1 MSLRLTVLGA
11 PRVYHDGVELQEL
24 PAQRLRFA
32 LLAYL
37 AVEVEAPREGVL
49 AMFWPDRTAERG
61 RHALRQMLYELR
73 QLLGEEWIEAGRE
86 RITVRADVDLAAF
99 VAAAAT
105 GDTASALQL
114 YGGEFLTGF
123 NLDNRAFEGWVDRR
137 RALAGRLHRRLR
149 RERIDTLLDAGN
161 VAAAAAEAQ
170 LWVEL
175 DPLED
180 EANHALI
187 RCVALAGHRL
197 EALQRYES
205 YERQLAAEL
214 QVEPLDETKALVE
227 RIRQGETPG
236 RLDELAAAGD
246 GLGGSPPVGGSGNGL
261 GGSQPAGGSSDG
273 LGGSQLPAVTGE
285 SAGGPQAPAEE
296 ATGGPH
302 LHGPATG
309 GTLSVTPP
317 TSSVTQSSAVPH
329 GAAEQRQRS
338 GRPRW
343 WRPALAAAGLVALL
357 SAGALMYRG
366 ESPGVPR
373 GTPGARL
380 IVLPFLDRSDDT
392 TLVSL
397 AGALTEALAR
407 NLAQSR
413 PLDVV
418 SPTGVTLLRGQGLSD
433 DSVGRLLRADYLV
446 SGSLTGSSDRVWV
459 NVELLDGRTGSLVRS
474 DVVERSRAESR
485 ILVEDVVASTAVI
498 LRREIGRQVDVQR
511 VRASTSSEE
520 AWRNVL
526 EARALQ
532 GPLSRF
538 IRYRD
543 YVELERVMAVSDS
556 LLTRAAELD
565 RRWAEPLVMRGRL
578 MERRAYVAEFSQ
590 PVGDTAARRKLLEA
604 ARSLTDKA
612 TERDPAEPSA
622 YELRGALL
630 HQLALLPG
638 LSQDTV
644 RGRLTAAEEQ
654 FRRAIQLD
662 PNSASSWR
670 QLAELLTAA
679 GRYGAAKTA
688 AERAWTIDRY
698 VPEANSIIN
707 LMFTTSLE
715 LGEDSDAA
723 QWCTEG
729 RRSFPNQLPFVYCL
743 FAIHAWADQ
752 VQPDLALLQREM
764 AIYRASQLVLQPQ
777 LLARFETLLAMAY
790 HRAGQPDSARAI
802 LRRVAAG
809 PEDRGLLW
817 LRAGVLAGMGD
828 DDGAIGSLAA
838 YLERGGSWDDYR
850 VAQSRPFWRLRGRPE
865 YQQLIRP

>member
-37 AVEVEAPREGVL
+37 AVEIEVPREAVL
-49 AMFWPDRTAERG
+49 AMFWPDRAPERA

-73 QLLGEEWIEAGRE
+73 QLLGEEWIDAGRE
-86 RITVRADVDLAAF
+86 RITVQADVDLAAF
-99 VAAAAT
+99 VAAAAD
-105 GDTASALQL
+105 GSDALRL

-123 NLDNRAFEGWVDRR
+123 HLDNRAFEGWVDRR

-149 RERIDTLLDAGN
+149 RERIDSLLDAGT
-161 VAAAAAEAQ
+161 VAEATAEAQ
-170 LWVEL
+170 TWVEL
-175 DPLED
+175 DPLDD

-227 RIRQGETPG
+227 RIRQGETTG
-236 RLDELAAAGD
+236 AHDDLA
-246 GLGGSPPVGGSGNGL
+246 GSGQG
-261 GGSQPAGGSSDG
+261 
-273 LGGSQLPAVTGE
+273 TGE
-285 SAGGPQAPAEE
+285 SALPARDGDGAGGAHLPAGPGDGPGASPAQAKTGDDLGGLQPPLKPAPARPLLRVPT
-296 ATGGPH
+296 AGDAV
-302 LHGPATG
+302 PAAAA
-309 GTLSVTPP
+309 S
-317 TSSVTQSSAVPH
+317 SSVTQSPAVPLP
-329 GAAEQRQRS
+329 AVEQEQRF
-338 GRPRW
+338 GRRRW
-343 WRPALAAAGLVALL
+343 WRPALAAAGLIALL
-357 SAGALMYRG
+357 SAGALMYRA
-366 ESPGVPR
+366 ERPDVPR

-380 IVLPFLDRSDDT
+380 IVLPFLDRSDDS

-498 LRREIGRQVDVQR
+498 LRREIGRQVDVRR
-511 VRASTSSEE
+511 VRTSTSSEE

-532 GPLSRF
+532 APLARF

-543 YVELERVMAVSDS
+543 YVELERAMAVSDS

-578 MERRAYVAEFSQ
+578 MERRAFVAEYAA
-590 PVGDTAARRKLLEA
+590 PADTAARRKLLEA
-604 ARSLTDKA
+604 ARSLADKA
-612 TERDPAEPSA
+612 SERDPTEPGA

-638 LSQDTV
+638 LPRDTV
-644 RGRLTAAEEQ
+644 RSRLTAAEEQ

-662 PNSASSWR
+662 PNNASGWR
-670 QLAELLTAA
+670 QLSELLTLA

-688 AERAWTIDRY
+688 AERAWSIDRY

-707 LMFTTSLE
+707 LLFTTSLE
-715 LGEDSDAA
+715 LGEDLDAA
-723 QWCTEG
+723 RWCTEG
-729 RRSFPNQLPFVYCL
+729 RRSAPNQLPFVYCL

-752 VQPDLALLQREM
+752 VQPDLPLLRREI
-764 AIYRASQLVLQPQ
+764 ATYRSNHLVLQPQ
-777 LLARFETLLAMAY
+777 LLARFETLLAMAH

-802 LRRVAAG
+802 LQRVAAG

-828 DDGAIGSLAA
+828 DDAAIRTLAA
-838 YLERGGSWDDYR
+838 YLEGGASWDEHR

-865 YQQLIRP
+865 YQRLVGS